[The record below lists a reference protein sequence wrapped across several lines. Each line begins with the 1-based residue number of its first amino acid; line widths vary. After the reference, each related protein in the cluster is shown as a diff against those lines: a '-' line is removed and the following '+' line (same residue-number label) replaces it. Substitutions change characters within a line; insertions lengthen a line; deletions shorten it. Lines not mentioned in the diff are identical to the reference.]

1 MRTQTGGTVALP
13 GRHCW
18 RASVLRVALY
28 SENFLSTYNLDY
40 ESIKLVTAN
49 IPVRNGRARV
59 VLWHRRIGQVVGR
72 VGWRCTRSNLGIP
85 GPTHT
90 GTLHCRVLG
99 DALNYSV
106 LDSELRV
113 YVLHKWIRYIV
124 HSDDKGAQCWGLK
137 PELVVCR
144 W

>member
-13 GRHCW
+13 GRHCC
-18 RASVLRVALY
+18 RASVLRAALY

-59 VLWHRRIGQVVGR
+59 VLWRRRIGQVVGR

-90 GTLHCRVLG
+90 GTLHQF
-99 DALNYSV
+99 
-106 LDSELRV
+106 
-113 YVLHKWIRYIV
+113 K
-124 HSDDKGAQCWGLK
+124 
-137 PELVVCR
+137 
-144 W
+144 